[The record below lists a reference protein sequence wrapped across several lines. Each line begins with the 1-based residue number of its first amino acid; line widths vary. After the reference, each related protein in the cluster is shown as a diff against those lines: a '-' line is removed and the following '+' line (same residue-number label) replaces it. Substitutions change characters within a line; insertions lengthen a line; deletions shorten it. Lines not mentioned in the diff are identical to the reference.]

1 VGYETRESKDTGL
14 KKNNKK
20 KQKLLHAK
28 LNGNLGGKREK
39 SRIRYKN

>member
-20 KQKLLHAK
+20 KTKTTSRKIEWQ
-28 LNGNLGGKREK
+28 LGRKEGKE
-39 SRIRYKN
+39 